1 MTDEPTGIDPFTPL
15 SLDDL
20 FALELPELDYVVEGI
35 LPTDS
40 AGLLSG
46 REKSG
51 KGLLALDL
59 CACVALAE
67 PFLDRAVK
75 EGPAIYCAAEEH
87 VRDVRRRVEAR
98 IGARRDAPLYILPLD
113 GSTDDRLHLEDLV
126 GMQRLWGMVEALQ
139 PRLVVLDTL
148 RELHACQEDRSD
160 EMGPLLRPLR
170 QLAHQAGTTV
180 LVNHHQ
186 NRGGTFRGST
196 AIRAAFDLEWAFSRT
211 DGDDESGDPRGSLKV
226 EGRHGPRSIL
236 KVRLGPGLRW
246 ELDETV
252 IAPRDPGTR
261 EHILA
266 YLTKVNDWQTADAIA
281 NGAGIKLKTVQNV
294 LAGMRKETPCPIAV
308 QGTGT
313 KSEPRRYRA
322 PAARFDGFWADDLVE
337 MIPPDP
343 DPYTGTAGGNH
354 SHRAEGEAGNDGWVR

>member
-1 MTDEPTGIDPFTPL
+1 MSEHADAAPFAPL
-15 SLDDL
+15 SLDAL
-20 FALELPELDYVVEGI
+20 FALELPELDYVVDGI
-35 LPTDS
+35 LPTDA

-51 KGLLALDL
+51 KGLIALDL

-87 VRDVRRRVEAR
+87 VRDVRTRVEAR
-98 IGARRDAPLYILPLD
+98 VGAHRDAPLYVLPLD
-113 GSTDDRLHLEDLV
+113 GSTADRLQLDDPV

-148 RELHACQEDRSD
+148 RELHDRQEDRSD

-196 AIRAAFDLEWAFSRT
+196 AIRAAFDLEWAFTRT
-211 DGDDESGDPRGSLKV
+211 DGDDEAGDPKGTLKV
-226 EGRHGPRSIL
+226 EGRHGPRTVL
-236 KVRLGPGLRW
+236 KARLGPGLRW
-246 ELDETV
+246 EIDET
-252 IAPRDPGTR
+252 IATLRDPGTR
-261 EHILA
+261 EQILA
-266 YLTKVNDWQTADAIA
+266 CLDTVNAWQTAEEVATGI
-281 NGAGIKLKTVQNV
+281 GIKIKTVQNTV
-294 LAGMRKETPCPIAV
+294 AAMIKETPRLIAV
-308 QGTGT
+308 QGKGT
-313 KSEPRRYRA
+313 KNDPRRYRA
-322 PAARFDGFWADDLVE
+322 VAPRFDGFGANGARPMVPPADATSRSV
-337 MIPPDP
+337 
-343 DPYTGTAGGNH
+343 AGGNH
-354 SHRAEGEAGNDGWVR
+354 VQRSGGQAGADRWTR